1 MKAASR
7 LFKSKYTSG
16 RCPICKLRIVEGQ
29 LIVRLDKPVS
39 WIEQKKLVPYGGG
52 RFFTDQ
58 KSSQFAHADCLEEYN
73 ERKTRK
79 STARSSA

>member
-16 RCPICKLRIVEGQ
+16 RCPVCKLRIVEGQ

-39 WIEQKKLVPYGGG
+39 WIERKRLMQNSGGM
-52 RFFTDQ
+52 FFTDQ
-58 KSSQFAHADCLEEYN
+58 KSSQLAHADCLEEYK
-73 ERKTRK
+73 EAKDAK
-79 STARSSA
+79 DGSE